1 MQIDYDDP
9 KFAAAAAEIL
19 QRHNNGEPEANI
31 TSAVRDFLIATGLA
45 SPSEI
50 AEENPPALGSR
61 SAVDLTALDAF
72 IELKRRIGT
81 GINPNPEYVQ
91 QLDDYLAQS
100 AKQGRERMG
109 ILTDGK
115 YWLTRWPNAGPVKL
129 VPPNAFTLESQNG
142 WIPLYEWLRDHALA
156 AVENKQPS
164 RLTIAESFGPNSLA
178 YQRDVAQLRAKY
190 DEYAGSNTI
199 KVKYQLWQNLLT
211 AALGEIAGTPAQLD
225 DLFVRHTYLSAVIG
239 MVVQAS
245 FGSDIRQLAENDPAD
260 LLQGRSFRNQTG
272 LQGVVESDFFAWPT
286 EVGGLP
292 LLKALARRVAKFD
305 WRNPPNDIAAI
316 LYETVIPPEE
326 RRQLG
331 EYYTPGW
338 LARAIVQELVTDPMD
353 QYVLDPACGSG
364 TFIAEAVT
372 HLLVAAN
379 KTSLDAKE
387 VLDRLRFSVTGIDV
401 HPVAVHLARA
411 AWVLAAQPAIQAA
424 SNYGSA
430 TNVTVPIYLGDA
442 LQLRFRTGDMFAEHN
457 VTVQVED
464 EHHTELV
471 FPVSLVQRAELF
483 DGLMGDIA
491 DAIKRG
497 DDPDVAL
504 DDHRISDPGERATL
518 QQTIA
523 SLQRLHGEGRDH
535 IWAYYTRNLVRPV
548 ALAQSKV
555 DVIVGNPPW
564 LIYRN
569 TASTLRTELERQSK
583 DLYGI
588 WVGGRHANH
597 QDISSLFFARC
608 VDLYLKDT
616 GVIGMVLP
624 HSALQTGQHSKWRT
638 GAWQT
643 KSIGSG
649 KGRQPGRILAVDFG
663 HKTAWDLEGLE
674 PNTFFPVPA
683 SVVFARRSG
692 EDGKATPL
700 AGQVERWLGEPGED
714 ADRGSR
720 TTITDTGAVVDS
732 PYAALS
738 RNGAT
743 IFPRVLF
750 FINETENTALIQAG
764 QTITVNPR
772 RGGQDKEPWRNLD
785 LTALTGQTVEAQH
798 VFDVYLGETV
808 APYATLNPLKAVL
821 PLKPR
826 DRELPADSKGVGGI
840 RLGGLNHSMRDRW
853 RVVSNLWEANR
864 AAATKMNLLEQLD
877 YYGKLSSQ
885 LEWRHEPGDRQ
896 IRIVYGGWGAPTAA
910 LLQDDNAIVDY
921 KLFWIRC
928 KDAQEA
934 NYLLA
939 IINSDALASAV
950 DPLMPKGQF
959 GARDLQKHLWKLPI
973 PAFDAG
979 NARHVELAAAGEA
992 AAAAVAEQLAALRSA
1007 RGQGVSVT
1015 IARRELRAWLRGS
1028 AAGARVEAGVG
1039 RLLGGG

>member
-1 MQIDYDDP
+1 MHIDYDDP

-31 TSAVRDFLIATGLA
+31 TSAVRGFLIATGLA

-50 AEENPPALGSR
+50 AEENPPAQGSR

-72 IELKRRIGT
+72 IELKRRIGN
-81 GINPNPEYVQ
+81 GIDPNPEYVQ

-129 VPPNAFTLESQNG
+129 VPPNAFTLESPAG

-156 AVENKQPS
+156 AVENKQPT

-245 FGSDIRQLAENDPAD
+245 FGSDIRQLAETDPAD

-372 HLLVAAN
+372 HLLDAAQ

-387 VLDRLRFSVTGIDV
+387 VLDWLRFSVTGIDV

-471 FPVSLVQRAELF
+471 FPVSLVQRAETF

-491 DAIKRG
+491 DAIDHG

-504 DDHRISDPGERATL
+504 DDNRISDPRERETL

-564 LIYRN
+564 LNYN
-569 TASTLRTELERQSK
+569 QTASILRSELERQSK

-588 WVGGRHANH
+588 WAGGRYAT
-597 QDISSLFFARC
+597 S
-608 VDLYLKDT
+608 
-616 GVIGMVLP
+616 
-624 HSALQTGQHSKWRT
+624 
-638 GAWQT
+638 
-643 KSIGSG
+643 
-649 KGRQPGRILAVDFG
+649 PGR
-663 HKTAWDLEGLE
+663 
-674 PNTFFPVPA
+674 
-683 SVVFARRSG
+683 
-692 EDGKATPL
+692 
-700 AGQVERWLGEPGED
+700 
-714 ADRGSR
+714 SR
-720 TTITDTGAVVDS
+720 
-732 PYAALS
+732 
-738 RNGAT
+738 
-743 IFPRVLF
+743 
-750 FINETENTALIQAG
+750 
-764 QTITVNPR
+764 
-772 RGGQDKEPWRNLD
+772 
-785 LTALTGQTVEAQH
+785 
-798 VFDVYLGETV
+798 
-808 APYATLNPLKAVL
+808 AVL
-821 PLKPR
+821 RPQR
-826 DRELPADSKGVGGI
+826 
-840 RLGGLNHSMRDRW
+840 
-853 RVVSNLWEANR
+853 
-864 AAATKMNLLEQLD
+864 
-877 YYGKLSSQ
+877 
-885 LEWRHEPGDRQ
+885 
-896 IRIVYGGWGAPTAA
+896 
-910 LLQDDNAIVDY
+910 
-921 KLFWIRC
+921 
-928 KDAQEA
+928 
-934 NYLLA
+934 
-939 IINSDALASAV
+939 
-950 DPLMPKGQF
+950 
-959 GARDLQKHLWKLPI
+959 
-973 PAFDAG
+973 
-979 NARHVELAAAGEA
+979 
-992 AAAAVAEQLAALRSA
+992 
-1007 RGQGVSVT
+1007 
-1015 IARRELRAWLRGS
+1015 
-1028 AAGARVEAGVG
+1028 
-1039 RLLGGG
+1039 